1 MSSAPRVCTV
11 VLLIYVCVC
20 VCVCGGGGGGGAAD
34 DLLYS
39 HVLISPIRCRY
50 YGFLLAKLL
59 PPTVLNLAD
68 RSLCCLDIAVN
79 FLIAQVTQKAA
90 IKVTQKKEL
99 STYNQESTAVLQK
112 RSSDRMACFNMIVNV
127 YGYVP
132 LVYSSVR
139 MDPVLFKDNV
149 SMLRKEYKRLEV
161 L

>member
-1 MSSAPRVCTV
+1 M
-11 VLLIYVCVC
+11 
-20 VCVCGGGGGGGAAD
+20 
-34 DLLYS
+34 
-39 HVLISPIRCRY
+39 
-50 YGFLLAKLL
+50 
-59 PPTVLNLAD
+59 
-68 RSLCCLDIAVN
+68 
-79 FLIAQVTQKAA
+79 AA

-99 STYNQESTAVLQK
+99 STYSQESTAILQK
-112 RSSDRMACFNMIVNV
+112 RNSDRVACFNMIVNV

>member
-1 MSSAPRVCTV
+1 MR
-11 VLLIYVCVC
+11 
-20 VCVCGGGGGGGAAD
+20 
-34 DLLYS
+34 
-39 HVLISPIRCRY
+39 HRY
-50 YGFLLAKLL
+50 YGFLLSKLL
-59 PPTVLNLAD
+59 PPAVLNLAD
-68 RSLCCLDIAVN
+68 RSPYCLDIAVN
-79 FLIAQVTQKAA
+79 FLVAQVTQKAA

-99 STYNQESTAVLQK
+99 STYSQESTAILQK
-112 RSSDRMACFNMIVNV
+112 WNSDRVACFNMIVNV